1 MTTRLQLSA
10 WLLLAG
16 SSTTMA
22 QTVAQTLAQ
31 PQNVLQLAA
40 SATAE
45 VPQDLLGITMAVQ
58 REGADAATVQSQLK
72 QVLDASLT
80 EARKAAKPGQVDV
93 RTGAFA
99 LYPRYSPKGG
109 ISGWQGRA
117 ELVIEGRDMPAI
129 SQLSGRLTG
138 MVVSNVSAGLSREAR
153 EKVEADV
160 AAQAIGRFKARAEAY
175 ARQFGFAGY
184 SIREVSV
191 GQADGA
197 VPMPMVRMRA
207 QATSASADESLPIE
221 AGKANVSVNVAGT
234 IQMSP
239 R

>member
-1 MTTRLQLSA
+1 MTPSLQLCA
-10 WLLLAG
+10 VLLAC
-16 SSTTMA
+16 STGAMA
-22 QTVAQTLAQ
+22 QTLPP

-45 VPQDLLGITMAVQ
+45 VPQDLLSITMSVQ
-58 REGADAATVQSQLK
+58 REGPDAAGVQSQLK
-72 QVLDASLT
+72 QVLDASLV

-99 LYPRYSPKGG
+99 LYPRYSTKGG

-138 MVVSNVSAGLSREAR
+138 MVVGGVSAGLSREAR
-153 EKVEADV
+153 EKVEAEV
-160 AAQAIGRFKARAEAY
+160 AAQAIGRFKARAESY
-175 ARQFGFAGY
+175 ACQFGFAGY

-191 GQADGA
+191 GQADA
-197 VPMPMVRMRA
+197 ASPAPMIRMRA
-207 QATSASADESLPIE
+207 QATSASADEALPVE
-221 AGKANVSVNVAGT
+221 AGKANVSVNVSGT